1 MEYFDTSN
9 SASSVQ
15 FVRGVNETLVQYRDT
30 RLAVIN
36 LVSGYARI
44 SRRANGFL
52 RRQRLESQ
60 RQDGELFLLGF
71 GGVSRL
77 AGVRKVH
84 IRGSFRLFT
93 AGFST
98 QAAAAAA
105 SASMNRHACCC
116 SQTTPRQTHA
126 SVYQAILSIRFV
138 VNR

>member
-1 MEYFDTSN
+1 MEYSDTSN

-15 FVRGVNETLVQYRDT
+15 FVRDVNETLVQYRDA
-30 RLAVIN
+30 RLAVTS

-71 GGVSRL
+71 GGVSRH